1 MVVGNCDKI
10 SRDWVFLRKSF
21 DGVPIGHYQISQH
34 GRDISLTIDRYNYF
48 LPKTVLC
55 FCSPIK
61 IFTASKIVSEKLM
74 HEQRLSRDF
83 ATIGREVLLEFDEAR
98 SDFGFSA
105 R

>member
-1 MVVGNCDKI
+1 M
-10 SRDWVFLRKSF
+10 FLRKSF
-21 DGVPIGHYQISQH
+21 DGVPIGHYQISQD
-34 GRDISLTIDRYNYF
+34 GTDISLTIDRYKYF
-48 LPKTVLC
+48 LPKAVLC

-83 ATIGREVLLEFDEAR
+83 TTIGREVLFEFAKAR
-98 SDFGFSA
+98 SDFGFGA